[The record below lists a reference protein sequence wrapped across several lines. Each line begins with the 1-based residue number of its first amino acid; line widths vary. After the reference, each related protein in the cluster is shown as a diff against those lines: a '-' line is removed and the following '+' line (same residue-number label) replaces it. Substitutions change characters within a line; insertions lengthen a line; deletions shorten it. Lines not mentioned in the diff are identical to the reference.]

1 MAILDGI
8 LGRSSAAIEGD
19 LKKSDEEKAKATKR
33 AEEAHSKKLGELEEQ
48 NKIAQRL
55 EMLQGKLVVGGENLL
70 DKVAKEEAAQ
80 KRLQEQME
88 QQRQQELMLERRMVE
103 EKELNLE
110 KANHYNS
117 LEDEIR
123 DLDAKLKAGLKQFRQ
138 QQQENADA
146 RGEFQ
151 REKDEMRENIKNLSY
166 KFK

>member
-1 MAILDGI
+1 
-8 LGRSSAAIEGD
+8 
-19 LKKSDEEKAKATKR
+19 
-33 AEEAHSKKLGELEEQ
+33 
-48 NKIAQRL
+48 
-55 EMLQGKLVVGGENLL
+55 
-70 DKVAKEEAAQ
+70 
-80 KRLQEQME
+80 ME
-88 QQRQQELMLERRMVE
+88 QQRQQELMLERRMAE